1 MTNTPVANFASNML
15 GETYNSV
22 IEQFEAAKLQLGK
35 RILNAIEANNGYIAR
50 EYNQELFELIDV
62 WQLDDAYILVAMEQ
76 AGYNATLHSHRNRT
90 GTRYEN
96 LSYEIT
102 F

>member
-1 MTNTPVANFASNML
+1 MK
-15 GETYNSV
+15 YNSTFKSAETLAAESYATMMNHYESMKRHIGEMV
-22 IEQFEAAKLQLGK
+22 LEAIKS
-35 RILNAIEANNGYIAR
+35 NNWALER
-50 EYNQELFELIDV
+50 DDAPELFDLIDT
-62 WQLDDAYILVAMEQ
+62 WQLDDAYILNAM
-76 AGYNATLHSHRNRT
+76 NFRATLHSHRNRT